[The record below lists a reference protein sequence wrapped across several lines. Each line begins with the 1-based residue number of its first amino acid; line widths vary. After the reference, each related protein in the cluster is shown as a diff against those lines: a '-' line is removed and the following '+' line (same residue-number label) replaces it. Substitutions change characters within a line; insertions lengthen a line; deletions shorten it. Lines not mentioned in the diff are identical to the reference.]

1 MIKTLMAC
9 PEEDLLE
16 TQSTSCFYIYYAHA
30 FKTLIDPC
38 IPIEFSFMFN
48 ETSTDAACTLTQHDA
63 LTISMK
69 VDFDESRSR

>member
-38 IPIEFSFMFN
+38 IPIEFSFMFH
-48 ETSTDAACTLTQHDA
+48 ETCIL
-63 LTISMK
+63 
-69 VDFDESRSR
+69 